1 MLALLCKQQ
10 SLSSRFIVRDLN
22 QRRMRYFYEVL
33 SSGSIRGAAEN
44 LNTAPS
50 VITRQIQLLEEEVGS
65 VLFERQARGV
75 VPTEA
80 AQFLL
85 EFWRGCQAQQEHLED
100 RLRGLKG
107 LREGDFR
114 IVISEGFIDLLIDK
128 VLSEFTDTY
137 PGIRITLD
145 VLPVNSVLD
154 EVAQSAASIGLAYNP
169 PAHPDVTYRASSLQ
183 PVRLLMRSGHPL
195 AQLSEPLK
203 LEDILRY
210 PLAVMPSEYGLGQII
225 QLVLHTENLSIR
237 PAMVTNSLTALRR
250 YVMSGDAVTMMSEF
264 SAFNDRVSGALVTRS
279 IDHPL
284 FQNVHARLLVK
295 LNKPQSVG
303 AEELLKWIE
312 HRTFIFGQ

>member
-1 MLALLCKQQ
+1 M
-10 SLSSRFIVRDLN
+10 RDLN

-50 VITRQIQLLEEEVGS
+50 VITRQIQLLEEEVET

-80 AQFLL
+80 AHLLL

-107 LREGDFR
+107 LREGEVR
-114 IVISEGFIDLLIDK
+114 IVTSEGFIDLLIDN
-128 VLSEFTDTY
+128 VLRGFTATY
-137 PGIRITLD
+137 PGIRISLD
-145 VLPVNSVLD
+145 VLPVKSVLE
-154 EVAQSAASIGLAYNP
+154 EVVQSAAHIGLAYNP
-169 PAHPDVTYRASSLQ
+169 PAHPEVTYRASSLQ
-183 PVRLLMRSGHPL
+183 PVRLLMRADHPL
-195 AQLSEPLK
+195 THLSEPLK
-203 LEDILRY
+203 FEEIMRY
-210 PLAVMPSEYGLGQII
+210 PLAVMPLQYGLGQII
-225 QLVLHTENLSIR
+225 QLVTHTENLSIR

-264 SAFNDRVSGALVTRS
+264 SAFNDMISGDLVTRS

-284 FQNVHARLLVK
+284 FQNIYARLLVK
-295 LNKPQSVG
+295 KRKPQSVG
-303 AEELLKWIE
+303 AEELIKWIKE
-312 HRTFIFGQ
+312 RIFIFNK